1 MAEPCPRCGTERDP
15 VEDCPECGYEPDHP
29 GVLGA
34 YRRAAARLIKRP
46 SLAVPFLLPAALL
59 FGAETVFSAA
69 PTDTLSPGIEAA
81 ATVGALLVVIT
92 WYLEAIALTTSAL
105 ARGGFPDWP
114 SPGVHEAS
122 LTGAVVV
129 TAPWAAVVGLVAWS
143 PQGALGGIALLGV
156 FVLLIAGV
164 FATGRAVGL
173 PVEAALGQ
181 GDGRRLLADGNR
193 RAREM
198 GGLGLV
204 FLGFLLLVLPGIG
217 FAVLQALEIVQLS
230 AGVDAGLRA
239 VVRWILGS
247 WIGTALALGL
257 GGTGDVTRTFTC
269 PACGREATLQSGR
282 ARCSCGIE
290 GPFYEA

>member
-1 MAEPCPRCGTERDP
+1 MDEPCPRCGTERDP
-15 VEDCPECGYEPDHP
+15 IEDCPECGYEPDHP

-34 YRRAAARLIKRP
+34 YRRAAASLLERP

-69 PTDTLSPGIEAA
+69 PTDGLPPGIEAA
-81 ATVGALLVVIT
+81 ATIAALLVVIT

-114 SPGVHEAS
+114 SPGVHRAS
-122 LTGAVVV
+122 LTGAVIV

-181 GDGRRLLADGNR
+181 TDGRRLLSDGNR

-217 FAVLQALEIVQLS
+217 FAVVQALEVVQLS
-230 AGVDAGLRA
+230 PGVDAGLRA
-239 VVRWILGS
+239 LVRWILGS
-247 WIGTALALGL
+247 WIGTAIALGL
-257 GGTGDVTRTFTC
+257 GGTGEVTRTFTC
-269 PACGREATLQSGR
+269 PACGQEATLQSGR